1 MSSRAVLSFIT
12 SHQFMPT
19 SERSMSSGDMPEAY
33 MPPTMAPMLVPA
45 MKSIGI
51 RICSSARIT
60 PTCEMPSA
68 PPPPSASPIF
78 GRSGAPAGAAFCA

>member
-78 GRSGAPAGAAFCA
+78 GRTGAPSGAAFRA